1 MAEADDDP
9 ILEPRPA
16 RPWYVQAIDTL
27 NKRSSSLSHAE
38 PNFPKEKSLDD
49 SRLGQ
54 MATYERELF
63 DRATVK
69 WWPSRAEREAL
80 KLVKN
85 QSAQVRGYYEE
96 RIIQRRMDY
105 LREKDRQAY
114 WRSIQPDVT
123 PTLRERMACFLK
135 RRVLEERER

>member
-1 MAEADDDP
+1 MCLASRLQALGDTVMAEADDDP

-54 MATYERELF
+54 MATYERELL
-63 DRATVK
+63 T
-69 WWPSRAEREAL
+69 E
-80 KLVKN
+80 
-85 QSAQVRGYYEE
+85 
-96 RIIQRRMDY
+96 QRSNGG
-105 LREKDRQAY
+105 QAGPNA
-114 WRSIQPDVT
+114 R
-123 PTLRERMACFLK
+123 L
-135 RRVLEERER
+135 